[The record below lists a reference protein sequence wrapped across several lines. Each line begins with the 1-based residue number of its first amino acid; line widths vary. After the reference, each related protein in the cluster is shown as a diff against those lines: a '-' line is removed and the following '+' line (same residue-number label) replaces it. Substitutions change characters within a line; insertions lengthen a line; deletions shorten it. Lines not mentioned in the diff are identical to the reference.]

1 MINREFWKVFLRAKE
16 EKGLPYDE
24 IASRIGINLSTV
36 TTTVSSERGLSLENA
51 IKYAKAVG
59 IHLLTDVFG
68 LPTDGSI
75 AKGRIPATLE
85 DALEQLTKNIRRL
98 ENNDN
103 YYHSHRIDLMDL
115 ERLAQKHHIP
125 VYELFLY
132 PTARR
137 DKLIVQLQEGLVE
150 VKLKHGNTVR
160 FNFMLDA
167 DVNRIRIEE
176 WLKEAAKQ
184 RGAICYLP
192 SIAGDHLKIVLVD
205 EYDKINVILQ
215 SNDFV
220 EATYYNQRCTID
232 QLEPLLLQ
240 LSRNRNGYKGLIKN
254 LTGGKWGNGETSIK
268 PRKLL

>member
-1 MINREFWKVFLRAKE
+1 MINRKFWKVFLKAKA
-16 EKGLPYDE
+16 EKGIPYDE

-51 IKYAKAVG
+51 IKYAKGVG

-75 AKGRIPATLE
+75 AKGRLPATLE
-85 DALEQLTKNIRRL
+85 DGMEQLAKNIKRL
-98 ENNDN
+98 ENSDN
-103 YYHSHRIDLMDL
+103 HYHYRRIDLMDL

-137 DKLIVQLQEGLVE
+137 DRLAIQLQEGFVE
-150 VKLKHGNTVR
+150 VKLKHGKSVR

-167 DVNRIRIEE
+167 DVNRVRIEE

-184 RGAICYLP
+184 RGVSCSLP
-192 SIAGDHLKIVLVD
+192 SIAGDRLKVVLVD

-220 EATYYNQRCTID
+220 EATYYNKRYTID
-232 QLEPLLLQ
+232 QLELLLLQ
-240 LSRNRNGYKGLIKN
+240 LSRNRNGYKGLINN
-254 LTGGKWGNGETSIK
+254 LTRSISS
-268 PRKLL
+268 